1 MIHFQHALPEL
12 TVVMRSVRFERLAML
27 TKSHRFHI
35 TATLL
40 LYREQLRQRLP
51 QPNVLVLLS
60 LSRSSLSRPSHVHD
74 IRRRMS
80 RHRNGKRVTQHEH
93 PKEHMHDDILEPESI
108 PLSLS
113 PYHRSPRSHPRTTP
127 SHESP
132 QTESTNR
139 KTTRTDLL
147 RTCVSCVNV
156 CRGNRSR
163 FRRTYLYFHVS
174 ISTSIVDFF
183 K

>member
-74 IRRRMS
+74 IRRRVS

-93 PKEHMHDDILEPESI
+93 PKEHMHEYILEPESV

-113 PYHRSPRSHPRTTP
+113 LRLVDLVASLLVQS
-127 SHESP
+127 S
-132 QTESTNR
+132 QMNR
-139 KTTRTDLL
+139 HKQKVQIEKR
-147 RTCVSCVNV
+147 C
-156 CRGNRSR
+156 
-163 FRRTYLYFHVS
+163 
-174 ISTSIVDFF
+174 
-183 K
+183 

>member
-12 TVVMRSVRFERLAML
+12 AVVMRSVRFECLAML

-74 IRRRMS
+74 IRRRVS

-93 PKEHMHDDILEPESI
+93 PKEHMHEYILEPESV

-113 PYHRSPRSHPRTTP
+113 LRLVDLVASLLVQS
-127 SHESP
+127 S
-132 QTESTNR
+132 QMNR
-139 KTTRTDLL
+139 HKQKVQIEKR
-147 RTCVSCVNV
+147 C
-156 CRGNRSR
+156 
-163 FRRTYLYFHVS
+163 
-174 ISTSIVDFF
+174 
-183 K
+183 